1 MGEDEIQRARRR
13 EFIRSH
19 HPDNGGD
26 PLIFMAGLDRFDGE
40 PGGRGALRL
49 PRVVV
54 VPHRAWPVRLMAALI
69 RRLRGSRRA
78 PRVR

>member
-1 MGEDEIQRARRR
+1 MGEDENQRARRR

-19 HPDNGGD
+19 HPDSGGD
-26 PLIFMAGLDRFDGE
+26 PLIFISGLDRFDGE
-40 PGGRGALRL
+40 PGGRSGLHR

-54 VPHRAWPVRLMAALI
+54 VPHRGWAVRLMAALI

>member
-1 MGEDEIQRARRR
+1 MGEDKNQRARRR

-19 HPDNGGD
+19 HPDRGGD
-26 PLIFMAGLDRFDGE
+26 PVIFIAGLGRFDGE
-40 PGGRGALRL
+40 PGGPRVLPL

-54 VPHRAWPVRLMAALI
+54 VPHRAWPVRLMAALMH
-69 RRLRGSRRA
+69 RLRGSHRA

>member
-1 MGEDEIQRARRR
+1 MGEDQEQRARRR

-19 HPDNGGD
+19 HPDSGGD
-26 PLIFMAGLDRFDGE
+26 PVIFMAGLDRFDGE
-40 PGGRGALRL
+40 PGGRSALAAS
-49 PRVVV
+49 PVVV

-69 RRLRGSRRA
+69 RRLSGSRRA

>member
-1 MGEDEIQRARRR
+1 MGEDEEQRARRR

-19 HPDNGGD
+19 HPDSGGD
-26 PLIFMAGLDRFDGE
+26 PVIFMAGLDRFDGE
-40 PGGRGALRL
+40 PGGRRGLPR

-54 VPHRAWPVRLMAALI
+54 VPHRSWPVRLMAALI

>member
-1 MGEDEIQRARRR
+1 MGEDKHQRGRRR

-19 HPDNGGD
+19 HPDRGGN
-26 PLIFMAGLDRFDGE
+26 PAIFIAGLDRFDGE
-40 PGGRGALRL
+40 LGGRSELPR

-54 VPHRAWPVRLMAALI
+54 VPHRAWPMRLMAALI
-69 RRLRGSRRA
+69 RHLRGTHRA